1 MAPATPTVLMITTE
15 YPPLIGGIG
24 RYSSKLT
31 RALQKLGVR
40 VFVVCD
46 EKGMGNFSGIS
57 PRNEQN
63 SEVLLKIVKEVRPD
77 IVHVQFEPG
86 LYGLTLDPSN
96 SEISGT
102 NIDNFYRQCKTPIIT
117 TFHSVYSLKQ
127 WMKEV
132 TLIKRDG
139 RTGKIG
145 IPARM
150 SVRIWNRILTYR
162 SFQKLNEEK
171 LRLSRGA
178 IVFSHYV
185 SKLLGGGQV
194 IYHGA
199 EPSIDSPG
207 KRKARA
213 LFALPTEGRIVL
225 ALGLRSPTKG
235 WDVLEKMRLP
245 EGWTMVVNSSQGH
258 YSEEK
263 YVINWKKRMN
273 VIDLNRNYLTDEQL
287 SLLLYASDSVILP
300 YKITA
305 GSGVM
310 FDALA
315 HGIPFIA
322 TNLEF
327 FQEFSSLN
335 LGIAVKREPIMF
347 YEALRN
353 LDAKYSIYLKAVND
367 FRDKLKWE
375 FVAKQHL
382 MTYNNVISNRLS

>member
-1 MAPATPTVLMITTE
+1 MISTE

-24 RYSSKLT
+24 RYSSNLT
-31 RALQKLGVR
+31 RALQKLGVH
-40 VFVVCD
+40 VYVVCD
-46 EKGMGNFSGIS
+46 AKGMGNFSGIS

-63 SEVLLKIVKEVRPD
+63 SEVLLEIVKEIEPD

-96 SEISGT
+96 SERSYT
-102 NIDNFYRQCKTPIIT
+102 NIDNFYRQCKIPIIT
-117 TFHSVYSLKQ
+117 TFHSVYPLEQ
-127 WMKEV
+127 WLKEV
-132 TLIKRDG
+132 TLIKNHG

-145 IPARM
+145 IPARA

-162 SFQKLNEEK
+162 AFQKLNEEK
-171 LRLSRGA
+171 LRLSRAA

-185 SKLLGGGQV
+185 SKLLGGGYV

-199 EPSIDSPG
+199 EPSVDSPG
-207 KRKARA
+207 KRQART
-213 LFALPTEGRIVL
+213 LFSLPTEGRIVL
-225 ALGLRSPTKG
+225 ALGLGTPTKG
-235 WDVLEKMRLP
+235 WDVLERMHLP

-258 YSEEK
+258 YSK
-263 YVINWKKRMN
+263 DNYVINWKKRMN
-273 VIDLNRNYLTDEQL
+273 VIDLNRNYLSDEQL
-287 SLLLYASDSVILP
+287 SLLFYASDSVILP
-300 YKITA
+300 YKITS

-315 HGIPFIA
+315 HGLPFIA

-335 LGIAVKREPIMF
+335 LGIAVKRKPTTF
-347 YEALRN
+347 YQALQN
-353 LDAKYSIYLKAVND
+353 LDAKYPMYLKSVNE
-367 FRDKLKWE
+367 FRHKLKWD

-382 MTYNNVISNRLS
+382 RIYNNVTTKR

>member
-1 MAPATPTVLMITTE
+1 MISTE
-15 YPPLIGGIG
+15 YPPIKGGIG
-24 RYSSKLT
+24 RYASNLT
-31 RALQKLGVR
+31 RALQKLGVD
-40 VFVVCD
+40 VYVVCD
-46 EKGMGNFSGIS
+46 AKGMGNFSGIS

-63 SEVLLKIVKEVRPD
+63 SEVLLEIVKEIKPD

-96 SEISGT
+96 SQRSGT
-102 NIDNFYRQCKTPIIT
+102 NIDNFYRQCKIPIVT
-117 TFHSVYSLKQ
+117 TFHSVYSLKHWLKQ
-127 WMKEV
+127 V
-132 TLIKRDG
+132 TLIKEQG
-139 RTGKIG
+139 RIGRIG

-150 SVRIWNRILTYR
+150 SVRIWNCILSYR
-162 SFQKLNEEK
+162 AFQKLNNEK
-171 LRLSRGA
+171 LRLSRAA
-178 IVFSHYV
+178 IVFSHHV
-185 SKLLGGGQV
+185 SELLGGGYV

-199 EPSIDSPG
+199 EPSVDSPG
-207 KRKARA
+207 KSEART
-213 LFALPTEGRIVL
+213 LFSLPTQGKIVL
-225 ALGLRSPTKG
+225 ALGFGTPTKG

-258 YSEEK
+258 FSEVN

-273 VIDLNRNYLTDEQL
+273 VIDLNRNYLSNEQL
-287 SLLLYASDSVILP
+287 SLLFHASECVILP
-300 YKITA
+300 YKITS

-315 HGIPFIA
+315 HGLPFIA

-335 LGIAVKREPIMF
+335 LGIAVKRDPIKF

-353 LDAKYSIYLKAVND
+353 LDAKYSMYLRAVNE
-367 FRDKLKWE
+367 FRYKLKWD

-382 MTYNNVISNRLS
+382 RIYNNVTNKR